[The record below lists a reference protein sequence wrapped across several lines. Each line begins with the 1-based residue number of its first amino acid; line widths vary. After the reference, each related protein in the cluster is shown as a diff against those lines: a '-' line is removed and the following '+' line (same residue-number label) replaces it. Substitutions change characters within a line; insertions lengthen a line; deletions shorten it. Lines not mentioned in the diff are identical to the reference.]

1 MVLTMKLE
9 YKTTFEVKWAD
20 VDPNLHLRHT
30 AYLDYGDQARVR
42 FFDENGISFNKLMKR
57 GIAPIL
63 FGTQTDFR
71 REVLL
76 SENITLDLE
85 LLTITKDGRKWV
97 IKHNVYKENGDLAA
111 EIIYRGAWFDLKER
125 KVVSPPVEVYELMT
139 TLMDVEHEE

>member
-1 MVLTMKLE
+1 MKLE

-20 VDPNLHLRHT
+20 VDPN
-30 AYLDYGDQARVR
+30 
-42 FFDENGISFNKLMKR
+42 GISFNKLMKL

-111 EIIYRGAWFDLKER
+111 EMIYRGAWFDLKER